1 MAAQGGGPGAGSGM
15 NSAVLDAFE
24 PYIDA
29 LADKLWDRF
38 EQRRGRM
45 VNQHD
50 SELGPRKHREA
61 VKRRLEN
68 NEGGAGISPNGRNY
82 LLTREAIREELAKT
96 PRRGAKRPEDASRD
110 QSPDASSTPH
120 KSRARDLGAF
130 ERDLMRDLRNV
141 KD

>member
-1 MAAQGGGPGAGSGM
+1 MAAHGGGPGAGSGM

-61 VKRRLEN
+61 VKRRLDN
-68 NEGGAGISPNGRNY
+68 HEGGAGISPNGRNY

-96 PRRGAKRPEDASRD
+96 PRRRPESSARRTD
-110 QSPDASSTPH
+110 QSPDAGSTPAR
-120 KSRARDLGAF
+120 SRARELGDF
-130 ERDLMRDLRNV
+130 ERELMRDLRNV

>member
-1 MAAQGGGPGAGSGM
+1 M
-15 NSAVLDAFE
+15 NSAVLDAIE

-82 LLTREAIREELAKT
+82 LLTREAIREELAGKT
-96 PRRGAKRPEDASRD
+96 PRRGAKRPVGASRD
-110 QSPDASSTPH
+110 QTPDASSSPV
-120 KSRARDLGAF
+120 KSRARELGDF